1 MNVGNNL
8 VHNLWKNHANLNDVN
23 SKRSSS
29 RCFQGHNV
37 DPRVMGSVHSF
48 SHIFFSL
55 RIYIFF
61 NFPNLKGINC
71 TPKLCTYTKNVGHRV
86 RSRATS
92 LPGLLIEKQY
102 RVLGMRARLFA

>member
-1 MNVGNNL
+1 MGF
-8 VHNLWKNHANLNDVN
+8 VHA
-23 SKRSSS
+23 
-29 RCFQGHNV
+29 
-37 DPRVMGSVHSF
+37 F

-61 NFPNLKGINC
+61 NFPNLKRINC
-71 TPKLCTYTKNVGHRV
+71 TPKLCAHTQNVGHHV

-102 RVLGMRARLFA
+102 RVLGMRARLFARLRDFYAQ